1 MMSETPVYNIFPAWI
16 LNQLRN
22 TRKTMGPNITFVG
35 DNGLKEGDLY
45 LWTRGEKPPPA
56 TDHTW
61 SRQLIPWL
69 PRTAWARAIQLL
81 ALCWWG
87 CYERKGCVCVC
98 VCARAHM
105 CTYMCIYTCSE
116 SHASPYLQRQQSGR
130 AHLTSMCGEEGE
142 GEEKSMSWRTP
153 SPWEKD
159 LDRRRHKRKGDVH
172 QRRKR
177 KNWVYKNPLRVP
189 CTVLRGQK
197 PTFRRSDE
205 DGKGNPHQYSC
216 LENPMNWGAWWATV
230 HRVAQSQTWLS
241 N

>member
-1 MMSETPVYNIFPAWI
+1 M
-16 LNQLRN
+16 
-22 TRKTMGPNITFVG
+22 
-35 DNGLKEGDLY
+35 
-45 LWTRGEKPPPA
+45 
-56 TDHTW
+56 
-61 SRQLIPWL
+61 
-69 PRTAWARAIQLL
+69 
-81 ALCWWG
+81 
-87 CYERKGCVCVC
+87 KGKGVCVC

-216 LENPMNWGAWWATV
+216 LENPMNWGAWCTLHFYLWIFFLLYV
-230 HRVAQSQTWLS
+230 KSFNSES
-241 N
+241 NQPPLFSVILAFDQ